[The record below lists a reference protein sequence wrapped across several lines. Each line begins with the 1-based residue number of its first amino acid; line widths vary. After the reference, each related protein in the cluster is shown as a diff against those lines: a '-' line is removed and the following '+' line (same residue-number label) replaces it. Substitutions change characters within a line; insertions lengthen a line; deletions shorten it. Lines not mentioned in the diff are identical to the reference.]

1 MLNYSVRKYIFI
13 FHNHWNPY
21 TFISNA
27 FLMIKVDVNLSI
39 ACALQIIGVPV
50 GLNWN
55 DQYHDCS
62 VVLKKKNYIIRLIK
76 ESGIILL
83 VFLGIIYG
91 WASVYLKKNP
101 KGFISGFLL
110 NLISPTVFDNL
121 IIFKKLFFITFIYIM
136 FSKCTI

>member
-1 MLNYSVRKYIFI
+1 MLNYLVRKYIFI

-83 VFLGIIYG
+83 VFLGIRYG

>member
-1 MLNYSVRKYIFI
+1 
-13 FHNHWNPY
+13 
-21 TFISNA
+21 
-27 FLMIKVDVNLSI
+27 MIKVDVNLSI

-83 VFLGIIYG
+83 VFLGIRYG
-91 WASVYLKKNP
+91 WASVYLKKARRA
-101 KGFISGFLL
+101 
-110 NLISPTVFDNL
+110 
-121 IIFKKLFFITFIYIM
+121 LFRAFW
-136 FSKCTI
+136 

>member
-1 MLNYSVRKYIFI
+1 
-13 FHNHWNPY
+13 
-21 TFISNA
+21 
-27 FLMIKVDVNLSI
+27 MIKVDVNLPI

-55 DQYHDCS
+55 DQYHVCS

-83 VFLGIIYG
+83 VF
-91 WASVYLKKNP
+91 
-101 KGFISGFLL
+101 
-110 NLISPTVFDNL
+110 DNL
-121 IIFKKLFFITFIYIM
+121 IIFKKLFFIAFIYIM

>member
-1 MLNYSVRKYIFI
+1 
-13 FHNHWNPY
+13 
-21 TFISNA
+21 
-27 FLMIKVDVNLSI
+27 MIKVDVNLPI

-55 DQYHDCS
+55 DQYHVCS

-83 VFLGIIYG
+83 VF
-91 WASVYLKKNP
+91 
-101 KGFISGFLL
+101 
-110 NLISPTVFDNL
+110 DNL

-136 FSKCTI
+136 FSNCTIEY